1 MKQEKIGPKIKEL
14 RESRGMTQQQFAES
28 LGYSG
33 KSVIAHIEKGDA
45 DMTYEKILLLLRTY
59 ALDANDLFEV
69 ERIDSLLK
77 ESQKKK
83 KDKVV
88 VYIHGLHSSHNEAE
102 DYQFLNKQYDV
113 IGLEYED
120 GDPWIIKDDI
130 CNKFKKIT
138 KGYKSV
144 VVIANSIG
152 AFYTYHYLNSFKI
165 EKAFFISPIASMS
178 QIILN
183 IMMEEGIHLKELE
196 EKKFIKTK
204 SGQTL
209 SSDFYKEVEK
219 EDSWDVPTHILYGSQ
234 DDIVY
239 IENIADFL
247 SDHPNTLLTI
257 KKGSGHYF
265 HTEEE
270 KEFIKNWIIK
280 YL

>member
-1 MKQEKIGPKIKEL
+1 MKQEKIGPKIKEI
-14 RESRGMTQQQFAES
+14 RESKGMTQQQFAES

-45 DMTYEKILLLLRTY
+45 DMTYEKILLLLKTY

-88 VYIHGLHSSHNEAE
+88 VYIHGLNGSHVEAK
-102 DYQFLNKQYDV
+102 DYKFLNKQYDV

-120 GDPWIIKDDI
+120 RDPWIIKDDI
-130 CNKFKKIT
+130 CNKFKEIT

-144 VVIANSIG
+144 IVIANSIG
-152 AFYTYHYLNSFKI
+152 AFYTYHYLSNFKI

-178 QIILN
+178 QIIFN
-183 IMMEEGIHLKELE
+183 IMMEEGIHLSELE
-196 EKKFIKTK
+196 KKEYIKTN
-204 SGQTL
+204 SGQSL
-209 SSDFYKEVEK
+209 SYDFYKEVEK
-219 EDSWDVPTHILYGSQ
+219 KDAFDVPTYILYGSQ

-239 IENIADFL
+239 IENIADYL
-247 SDHPNTLLTI
+247 ADHPNALLTI
-257 KKGSGHYF
+257 KKESGHYF
-265 HTEEE
+265 HTGEE